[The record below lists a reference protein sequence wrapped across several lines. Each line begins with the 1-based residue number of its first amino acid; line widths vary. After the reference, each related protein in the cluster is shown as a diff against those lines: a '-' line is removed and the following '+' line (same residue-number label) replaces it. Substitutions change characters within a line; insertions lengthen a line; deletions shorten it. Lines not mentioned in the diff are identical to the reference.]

1 MKKYLLILLM
11 LAISYLG
18 FSQATPS
25 SVIRIA
31 DRTTAFGM
39 NMPVGY
45 QIYVVSDSS
54 FWSVTHP
61 CASTLTVTTALAA
74 FKINQIN
81 KSGFDGSLSGDVT
94 GTQSATVVGKI
105 QGVAVDASAPAT
117 GDFLRNDGTG
127 WKHVAL
133 ASGDIPNNAANTS
146 GTASNVT
153 GIVAGANGGTGVANT
168 GKTITLG
175 GNLTTSG
182 AFATTLTA
190 TATTAVTLPTTG
202 TLSTLAGTE
211 ALTNKTVNG
220 LTPTAATVGFT
231 IAGGT
236 TSKTLTVSDNA
247 TVSGTNT
254 GNQTLTVGG
263 TTSPTI
269 ALSGSNTATFAGAGT
284 TTLSQTGGTI
294 TITSTEADGSVTNE
308 GALSVVAGT
317 SSTALIHSN
326 TSGSTD
332 VTIEAGTGL
341 AIAEN
346 TGTGKI
352 TLSSTITGSTFIT
365 EFFDEATT
373 GTSGTAHTLAHTPI
387 TATTGMVVQ
396 LNGTPLKSNQFTNT
410 GTTVT
415 VSIPVYQYDRVSISY
430 TY

>member
-11 LAISYLG
+11 LAISYFG
-18 FSQATPS
+18 FSQVSPTMQG
-25 SVIRIA
+25 RIQT
-31 DRTTAFGM
+31 RTTPFGV
-39 NMPVGY
+39 NLPAGTE
-45 QIYVVSDSS
+45 IICLSDSS
-54 FWSVTHP
+54 VWTTTEP
-61 CASTLTVTTALAA
+61 CASTLTITTALAA
-74 FKINQIN
+74 FKIDQVN
-81 KSGFDGSLSGDVT
+81 KAGFVGSLSGDVT
-94 GTQSATVVGKI
+94 GTQNSTVVGKI

-175 GNLTTSG
+175 GNLVTSG
-182 AFATTLTA
+182 AFATTLTS
-190 TATTAVTLPTTG
+190 TATTSVTLPTTG

-236 TSKTLTVSDNA
+236 TSKTLTVNDNA

-341 AIAEN
+341 AISEN

-352 TLSSTITGSTFIT
+352 TLSSTVTGSTYFT
-365 EFFDEATT
+365 EQFEEPTT
-373 GTSGTAHTLAHTPI
+373 GSSGTAHTLSHTPI
-387 TATTGMVVQ
+387 ASIQVIFN
-396 LNGTPLKSNQFTNT
+396 NGVLPSSKYTLV
-410 GTTVT
+410 GTTLT
-415 VSIPVYQYDRVSISY
+415 ITDPVYQYDKLSVSY